1 MFNKHCLLKILNH
14 LHQWFH
20 PGDVAASS
28 VVMLWRWM
36 ERPLSTSVCVC
47 VWVLKAHANSSNEIN
62 YLYTQWNVRLWS
74 VRAHVR
80 NSFDL
85 CLDIILFLS
94 LSHSP
99 FSIWLF
105 AISLIDSRATIYAS
119 RTVSKCF
126 PPHGNIFMQIS
137 NMTFRSFSRQIPFG
151 ALNSNQNFSHAMY
164 YSVFFLFLFVFHL

>member
-28 VVMLWRWM
+28 VLMLWRWM
-36 ERPLSTSVCVC
+36 ERPLSTQCVFVCVC
-47 VWVLKAHANSSNEIN
+47 VLKAHANSSNEIN

-85 CLDIILFLS
+85 CLDIIFFSLS
-94 LSHSP
+94 LP
-99 FSIWLF
+99 FSIFYLTLCHFTHGFSSDHLCESNGIKVLSTSWKHF
-105 AISLIDSRATIYAS
+105 YA
-119 RTVSKCF
+119 
-126 PPHGNIFMQIS
+126 
-137 NMTFRSFSRQIPFG
+137 
-151 ALNSNQNFSHAMY
+151 NFQY
-164 YSVFFLFLFVFHL
+164 DVPFFLPTNSVWRFK